1 MVDVVRLREI
11 AEDFSIKSDVCLAQD
26 CDRAS
31 FVRNLCQKHYYH
43 QIKVFGV
50 VKRPLIEAAPRYQ
63 KPKITEC
70 IYCGDKVRLRGLC
83 DRHYFQWL
91 RRDTN
96 NAIIGE
102 GKTVARYRSKVRKRE
117 VAPLV
122 KKPIKSSSEFDK
134 LKTILEELDGETR

>member
-1 MVDVVRLREI
+1 MVDIVRLREI
-11 AEDFSIKSDVCLAQD
+11 AEDFSIKSDVCLAD
-26 CDRAS
+26 CESPAIA
-31 FVRNLCQKHYYH
+31 RNLCRKHYYQ
-43 QIKVFGV
+43 QIAAYGV
-50 VKRPLIEAAPRYQ
+50 VKRPLIEAAPPHQ

-102 GKTVARYRSKVRKRE
+102 GKTIQRYRRVQKRE
-117 VAPLV
+117 IAPMV
-122 KKPIKSSSEFDK
+122 KKPVRTKSEYDK
-134 LKTILEELDGETR
+134 LKSILEELDGETR